1 MGLFRRTVSASVSPC
16 SPASMAIGGDGL
28 VSSSVGFGRAR
39 AMALPTIKRA
49 RDINASLIGSLPIRR
64 FGTQWNG
71 EYLEEI
77 PLPPEPWQ
85 FRPDSKTTRAHTL
98 SWTFDDML
106 FYGVAYWRVTRRYKE
121 DMRPAEFE
129 WMPAEYVSLV
139 SPLIDGNVPIGGIT
153 SITFR
158 GMPVDAEDVVIFY
171 SPTDPLLEAGAR
183 AIRIAEKL
191 DAAAERF
198 ACTELPAG
206 YLRVTG
212 GEPPDP
218 EFLQA
223 LGDTWSEARRT
234 NTTAV
239 LSENLEYVPTN
250 VDASSLQ
257 LTEGR
262 QHAALD
268 LSRAAMVPAYLVGA
282 PTSSGMTYNNA
293 QDATRSAVLFGALG
307 FIEVIEQTLSSD
319 RITPRGQIIRL
330 DRSAWVNN
338 PLDNNTET
346 PAETPSEANV

>member
-1 MGLFRRTVSASVSPC
+1 MAKFRRKVIAAVSPC
-16 SPASMAIGGDGL
+16 TSTALAVGGTGL
-28 VSSSVGFGRAR
+28 VSAGVGTGRAR

-85 FRPDSKTTRAHTL
+85 MCPDPKTTRAHML

-106 FYGVAYWRVTRRYKE
+106 FSGVAYWLVTRRYKE
-121 DMRPAEFE
+121 DMRPAEFK
-129 WMPAEYVSLV
+129 WLPAAYVSVV
-139 SPLIDGNVPIGGIT
+139 SPLYDGNVPIGGI
-153 SITFR
+153 SNITYN
-158 GMPVDAEDVVIFY
+158 GQPLNPDDVIAFY
-171 SPTDPLLEAGAR
+171 SPTDPLLEAGWR

-206 YLRVTG
+206 YLRITG
-212 GEPPDP
+212 GEPPDQ

-223 LGDTWSEARRT
+223 LGDTWSDARRT

-239 LSENLEYVPTN
+239 LTENLEYVPTN
-250 VDASSLQ
+250 VDASAMQ

-338 PLDNNTET
+338 PLDSNAET
-346 PAETPSEANV
+346 PAEQPEKANA

>member
-1 MGLFRRTVSASVSPC
+1 
-16 SPASMAIGGDGL
+16 
-28 VSSSVGFGRAR
+28 
-39 AMALPTIKRA
+39 MALPTIKRA
-49 RDINASLIGSLPIRR
+49 RDINAALIGSLPIRR

-85 FRPDSKTTRAHTL
+85 WQPDPETTRQHTL

-106 FYGVAYWRVTRRYKE
+106 FYGVGYWLVTSRYKQ
-121 DMRPAEFE
+121 DNRPARFK
-129 WMPAEYVSLV
+129 WLPAAMVSVV
-139 SPLIDGNVPIGGIT
+139 SPLYDGNVPIGGIESVT
-153 SITFR
+153 FNGTPINPDDLIT
-158 GMPVDAEDVVIFY
+158 FY

-183 AIRIAEKL
+183 AIRIAERL

-212 GEPPDP
+212 GEPPDA
-218 EFLQA
+218 EFLQV
-223 LGDTWSEARRT
+223 LGETWSEARRT

-239 LSENLEYVPTN
+239 LSENLEYVPTD
-250 VDASSLQ
+250 VDASKMQ

-268 LSRAAMVPAYLVGA
+268 LSRAAMVPAFLVSA
-282 PTSSGMTYNNA
+282 PTSSGMTYQNA
-293 QDATRSAVLFGALG
+293 QDATRSAVLFGALP
-307 FIEVIEQTLSSD
+307 FIETIEQTLSQD
-319 RITPRGQIIRL
+319 KITPRGQIIRL

-338 PLDNNTET
+338 PLDQNAET
-346 PAETPSEANV
+346 PAESPDRQDTPA